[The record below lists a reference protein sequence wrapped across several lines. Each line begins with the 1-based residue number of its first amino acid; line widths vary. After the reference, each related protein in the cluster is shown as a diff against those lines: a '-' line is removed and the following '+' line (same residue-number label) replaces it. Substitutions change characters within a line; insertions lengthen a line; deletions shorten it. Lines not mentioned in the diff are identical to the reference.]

1 MIVYLAIQDAVEFY
15 LNSHTA
21 IQGTSKPTKYTLV
34 YDEIGFKLGELELM
48 SYWLCYLYVRCTK
61 SVSIV
66 TPAYYAHW
74 AAKRGKNILDG
85 GGTEDDLKRISDV
98 FSSPDKFSMFFV

>member
-1 MIVYLAIQDAVEFY
+1 

-21 IQGTSKPTKYTLV
+21 IQGTSKPTKYSV
-34 YDEIGFKLGELELM
+34 IYDEIGFKLAEIELM
-48 SYWLCYLYVRCTK
+48 SYWLCYLYARCTK

-74 AAKRGKNILDG
+74 AAKRGRNILNG
-85 GGTEDDLKRISDV
+85 GGSNQDLDRISNGY
-98 FSSPDKFSMFFV
+98 SEKGASTMFFV